1 MRAVVL
7 AGGYATRLRPLT
19 DEVPKQLLPVG
30 GRPLLDWILDKLDDV
45 PELEGIHV
53 VTNSHY
59 AERFRRWADER
70 DGVAVHDDGTS
81 TNEDRRGAI
90 GDLAFTIEE
99 AGLDDDLLVIAGD
112 NLFDFAL
119 TEFVVFWAAHAV
131 ASALA
136 VHDVRDLRLAS
147 QYGIVELGDD
157 DRVVGFVEKP
167 AEPPSTLAATAM
179 YLYHRDHVRLIGE
192 YLAEGNQR
200 DQPGN
205 LVAWLHGRE
214 PVYAFRF
221 DGGWFDIGDLGQLLA
236 ADNRMR
242 ERVGLPQRERYA
254 LSLQN

>member
-1 MRAVVL
+1 ML

-99 AGLDDDLLVIAGD
+99 AGL
-112 NLFDFAL
+112 
-119 TEFVVFWAAHAV
+119 
-131 ASALA
+131 
-136 VHDVRDLRLAS
+136 
-147 QYGIVELGDD
+147 
-157 DRVVGFVEKP
+157 P
-167 AEPPSTLAATAM
+167 AEAKNAFHCP
-179 YLYHRDHVRLIGE
+179 IG
-192 YLAEGNQR
+192 L
-200 DQPGN
+200 
-205 LVAWLHGRE
+205 
-214 PVYAFRF
+214 
-221 DGGWFDIGDLGQLLA
+221 DLGTSHPYEIAVSTIAQLIRRRDELRETA
-236 ADNRMR
+236 A
-242 ERVGLPQRERYA
+242 G
-254 LSLQN
+254 SG